1 MLQAVVDE
9 VCERARLGRELWAR
23 LNSVVVAGAGLTM
36 LSPVLVLIALAIRW
50 DSDGGA
56 IYRQAR
62 VGRHGRLF
70 VMYKF
75 RSMRL
80 DAERETGPAWATPD
94 DARVT
99 RVGWWLRRLHLDELP
114 QLWNVLV
121 GDMNLIGPRPER
133 PEFVQEFRRRIPD
146 YELRHQ
152 VRPGLTGWAQVRI
165 GYGIGVAG
173 AQAKLKYDLE
183 YLQRRSLGLDLRIL
197 AETVR
202 IVAR

>member
-9 VCERARLGRELWAR
+9 VGERARLPWDLWAR
-23 LNSVVVAGAGLTM
+23 LSSVVVAGAGLTV

-50 DSDGGA
+50 DSAGGA

-62 VGRHGRLF
+62 VGRQGRLF

-75 RSMRL
+75 RSMRP
-80 DAERETGPAWATPD
+80 DAEQETGPVWATPD

-133 PEFVQEFRRRIPD
+133 PEFVQEFRRTIPD

-152 VRPGLTGWAQVRI
+152 VRPGMTGWAQVRV

-173 AQAKLKYDLE
+173 AQAKLQYDLE
-183 YLQRRSLGLDLRIL
+183 YLRRRSLGLDLRIL
-197 AETVR
+197 AETMR